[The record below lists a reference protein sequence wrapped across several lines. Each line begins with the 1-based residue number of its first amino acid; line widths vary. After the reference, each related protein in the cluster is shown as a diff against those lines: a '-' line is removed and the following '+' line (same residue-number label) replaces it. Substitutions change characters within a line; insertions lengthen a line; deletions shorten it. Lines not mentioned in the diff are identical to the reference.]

1 MWRESQI
8 QRLLTNILQR
18 EKINGTDYNLRAQI
32 IHKICQSSRS
42 VLRDNNSVV
51 DCHVAL
57 AWLAKKLFYLV
68 PSFIETTE
76 CTKCLT
82 KIKEFSI
89 IAPGVPD
96 YDLKPTELDL
106 ISKYCGIL
114 ESVTDCANQACNAKF
129 SVLRNLAA
137 IGKYDIW
144 NIINSSTN
152 SIHILG
158 DVVMFEVTNNED
170 TSEAIALSQIPKKIK
185 NPLTDKLDIILIG
198 VCCYKPPINQRRNPQ
213 ASILSKDT
221 QMGHYTSLIYR
232 WATQTWKEIDDLQ
245 INNTKTG
252 RKDSYKIVPCFL
264 VYINLSGQNS

>member
-1 MWRESQI
+1 MEADFPEVREKLNWQDMWRESQI

-137 IGKYDIW
+137 IG
-144 NIINSSTN
+144 
-152 SIHILG
+152 